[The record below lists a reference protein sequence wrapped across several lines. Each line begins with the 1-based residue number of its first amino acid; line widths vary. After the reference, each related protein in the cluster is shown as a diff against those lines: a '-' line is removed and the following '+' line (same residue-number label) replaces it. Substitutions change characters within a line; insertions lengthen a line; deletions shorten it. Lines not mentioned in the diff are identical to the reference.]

1 MMDPQWDIVI
11 RLFWA
16 SLMLTVSVL
25 VMQTAIWLLR
35 PSSPVVRRIGWFV
48 VLFQGVLL
56 FHIPIEVTWQTR
68 LPQTPI
74 ARQPASD
81 FEENSDARPGL
92 SGLPVAASDSRRSVA
107 DEPFE
112 TTTAGRTS
120 LPLRESS
127 NRLNWKP
134 LAVLIWIV
142 GFLCVSV
149 FAGLTYLLL
158 LRRLLSSWPACDSW
172 TAQWHELLDSQGV
185 RRSIPLRVTGDLGPM
200 LCWTPLGYR
209 VFVPDKIWNQL
220 HPSQRLAILRHE
232 LAHFERRDVWKTLAV
247 RLLAMVHW
255 FNPLAW
261 WAVRQFVQ
269 DGEWACDRAAAG
281 RDYRASLEY
290 AKALMCVAG
299 QSPRCPSCATAI
311 RGGSM
316 FVRIRRIISLPSKE
330 DGIVKKMLLLSPVIG
345 LLVFGLFRVE
355 LVAEQAASKPEPA
368 DELTARH
375 RTMGEGDQGLPW
387 LPDGLVAVFGEE
399 RGRKWG
405 WLGRGL
411 ALRPDGGQLAAG
423 GANGA
428 IFVWDATD
436 LHLEAFVKG
445 HEGAVISV
453 GYMPDGQTL
462 VSVGQDKTIRTWDLS
477 GDEPR
482 ERTTISPHRERPTR
496 AVWSAD
502 RKTLVTRSS
511 RDGETRIWR
520 LQAGGLVDRGELPR
534 RDDKKRD
541 SDRWREAMDQ
551 MDLPR
556 TKGVMGMKDRET
568 LALSSDGR
576 LLAVSS
582 GGAAFWVRR
591 DGGATP
597 TYLESRITV
606 WQIGG
611 PKPTVR
617 CVLEKTGYVY
627 SIAFH
632 ADGNTLAVG
641 SHDNKVRLYD
651 LGDAK
656 PPVKHILEH
665 DEVGGL
671 SFSPDGKTLAVGGSS
686 ISFWDLSEDDPIE
699 LSVFPLTHRPPF
711 DVRDMTFG
719 VDGKLFF
726 VVDGCVIRRWELDR
740 PIDEVTGARSGHSEW
755 VDSLS
760 FTPDGNRLLSTAS
773 LDGTMR
779 IWDFA
784 TLETKEQHVLR
795 FVGLQVKDVA
805 VAPGGDRFVFSTY
818 KNSAYALRLWEFAKP
833 EPHELN
839 AVDLGRGHPGAFYS
853 YAFTPDA
860 ATLATGHRDG
870 AIRFWDIRDGEFKPT
885 VTIPSIH
892 SGGVC
897 SLDYSADANTLASA
911 DWGGHINLWDVS
923 GPTPQLLRRVGGHDD
938 KARQVRFSPDSKRL
952 ASGDEKGTIKLW
964 DLTQEESS
972 GRELK
977 QHTDMITAIAF
988 ASDGRSLL
996 TSGRDGRVIIWDAAA
1011 GKAVRRWEFPGSVWD
1026 AKFDPSGRYIV
1037 SANGNGSIYV
1047 WRNPQAVRR

>member
-1 MMDPQWDIVI
+1 
-11 RLFWA
+11 
-16 SLMLTVSVL
+16 
-25 VMQTAIWLLR
+25 
-35 PSSPVVRRIGWFV
+35 

-74 ARQPASD
+74 ARQPASNI
-81 FEENSDARPGL
+81 EANSDVRPGL
-92 SGLPVAASDSRRSVA
+92 SGLPVAASDSRHSVA
-107 DEPFE
+107 DEPVE
-112 TTTAGRTS
+112 TTSAGRTS

-127 NRLNWKP
+127 NSLNWKP

-158 LRRLLSSWPACDSW
+158 LRRLLSSRPACDSW
-172 TAQWHELLDSQGV
+172 TAQWNELLDSQRV
-185 RRSIPLRVTGDLGPM
+185 WRLIPLRVTDDLGPM

-209 VFVPDKIWNQL
+209 VFVPAKIWKQL

-281 RDYRASLEY
+281 RDGRASLEY
-290 AKALMCVAG
+290 AKALMCMAG
-299 QSPRCPSCATAI
+299 QGPHCPAGATAI

-330 DGIVKKMLLLSPVIG
+330 DGIVKKTLLLSPVWG
-345 LLVFGLFRVE
+345 LLMFSLFRVE
-355 LVAEQAASKPEPA
+355 LVAEQAAPRPDPLDKLA
-368 DELTARH
+368 ARQS
-375 RTMGEGDQGLPW
+375 TMDDGEQGLPW
-387 LPDGLVAVFGEE
+387 LPDGLMAVFGEE

-405 WLGRGL
+405 RLGRGL

-423 GANGA
+423 GTNGG
-428 IFVWDATD
+428 IFVWDAGD
-436 LHLEAFVKG
+436 LRLEAFVKG

-453 GYMPDGQTL
+453 GYMPDDQTL
-462 VSVGQDKTIRTWDLS
+462 VSVGHDKTIRTWDLS
-477 GDEPR
+477 GEEPR
-482 ERTTISPHRERPTR
+482 ERTRVTSHRESPTR
-496 AVWSAD
+496 AAWSAD
-502 RKTLVTRSS
+502 RRTLVTRSS
-511 RDGETRIWR
+511 SDAGIRIWR
-520 LQAGGLVDRGELPR
+520 VRNGDLVDGGELR
-534 RDDKKRD
+534 SREGEERD
-541 SDRWREAMDQ
+541 SDRRREAMDQ
-551 MDLPR
+551 MDL
-556 TKGVMGMKDRET
+556 TGMKGVMAMGDRET

-597 TYLESRITV
+597 TYLDSRITV
-606 WQIGG
+606 WQIVG

-617 CVLEKTGYVY
+617 CVLEETGYVH
-627 SIAFH
+627 SIAFRS
-632 ADGNTLAVG
+632 DGNTLAVG
-641 SHDNKVRLYD
+641 SHDNRVRLYD

-656 PPVKHILEH
+656 PPVRHIIER
-665 DEVGGL
+665 DVVGGL
-671 SFSPDGKTLAVGGSS
+671 AFSPNGKTLAVGGSS
-686 ISFWDLSEDDPIE
+686 VSFWDLSDDDPAE
-699 LSVFPLTHRPPF
+699 LRALPLTHRPSF

-726 VVDGCVIRRWELDR
+726 VVDGCFVRRWELGR
-740 PIDEVTGARSGHSEW
+740 PMDEAVGARSGHSDG

-760 FTPDGNRLLSTAS
+760 FTPDGKRLLSTAN
-773 LDGTMR
+773 LDGTVR

-784 TLETKEQHVLR
+784 ALTTEERHVFR
-795 FVGLQVKDVA
+795 FEGRNVDDVA
-805 VAPGGDRFVFSTY
+805 VAPDGDRFVFSTY
-818 KNSAYALRLWEFAKP
+818 KNSAYALRLWEFA
-833 EPHELN
+833 EPQPRELN
-839 AVDLGRGHPGAFYS
+839 AVDLGRGHPGSFYS

-911 DWGGHINLWDVS
+911 DWGGNVNLWDVS
-923 GPTPQLLRRVGGHDD
+923 GPRSQLLRRVGGHDD

-964 DLTQEESS
+964 NFTQGESS
-972 GRELK
+972 CRELK

-1011 GKAVRRWEFPGSVWD
+1011 AKAVRRWEFPGIVWD

-1047 WRNPQAVRR
+1047 WRNPQAVGR